1 MYLFSF
7 IPVPTF
13 IMSSEIHR
21 FFYSQPEIR
30 RERMLALRSWIVES
44 FPEILESMQSQI
56 PSYHLNENWIAI
68 GFQKNNLS
76 IYLCQSGSLKT
87 IRNKFPSLVDDKARM
102 NFADKEPFPWRE
114 VESSIRLILKSKT
127 KSDGKKKSSKRNV
140 RSS

>member
-30 RERMLALRSWIVES
+30 RQRMLALRSWIVES
-44 FPEILESMQSQI
+44 FPEILESMQSKR
-56 PSYHLNENWIAI
+56 PTYHLNGNWVAI
-68 GFQKNNLS
+68 GFQKNSLS
-76 IYLCQSGSLKT
+76 IYLCQSGSLKI
-87 IRNKFPSLVDDKARM
+87 IRNKFPSLVDDKACM
-102 NFADKEPFPWRE
+102 NFADKEPFPCKE
-114 VESSIRLILKSKT
+114 VENSIRSILKSKT
-127 KSDGKKKSSKRNV
+127 KSDGEKKSSKKNS